1 MATDP
6 GDGDKDKTPS
16 VEDLQKQIENLNKG
30 IAGYRDEAKTAKTE
44 AENAKKEAL
53 DAKSKA
59 EEALKK
65 KSTDKDEPVELNS
78 DDQKKLE
85 AWAKSQGF
93 VTKQEMDEQKN
104 QLFGETLKNIE
115 SQALEEFL
123 GNFPQFKDEEEFK
136 KVKEQF
142 ALYKQPTT
150 LSGYRTVLG
159 KVVKDLG
166 IGKDDEASK
175 ARAEMQARTR
185 LALGGGS
192 SKDDGGADDE
202 TQIGEYMKRYPK
214 LSREQ
219 IIDRLAEINALPSLQ
234 KKK

>member
-30 IAGYRDEAKTAKTE
+30 IAGYRDEAKLAKDE
-44 AENAKKEAL
+44 AFNAKKEAT
-53 DAKSKA
+53 DAKLKA

-65 KSTDKDEPVELNS
+65 TDKDEPVELNT

-85 AWAKSQGF
+85 AWAKAQGF
-93 VTKQEMDEQKN
+93 VTKQEMEEQKN

-115 SQALEEFL
+115 GQALEEFL
-123 GNFPQFKDEEEFK
+123 GSYPQFKDEEEFK
-136 KVKEQF
+136 KVKDQF

-166 IGKDDEASK
+166 IGKDDEAAK

-192 SKDDGGADDE
+192 SKDDGGTDDE
-202 TQIGEYMKRYPK
+202 TQIGEYMKKYPK

-219 IIDRLAEINALPSLQ
+219 IVDRLAEINELAASR